1 MEGKNAVPFAA
12 IQSTW
17 VAFSMDRLARIRVFQ
32 MVSDLN
38 SFAEAARQLRI
49 TPVAASRAV
58 SALEEEIGVTLLRRT
73 TRSVRLTEQ
82 GSEYLERTRHALS
95 ALEDAA
101 EAVRAGN
108 AGPRGLL
115 LVTAPVLF
123 GRMHV
128 MPIVEKLLREHHA
141 LSIRLIL
148 VDRVVR
154 LAEEGIDIAVRI
166 GPLPDSSLRAVALA
180 SVQRVLVA
188 SPDYLAR
195 HGTPASEADLMAHD
209 LIAFET
215 ASLDEEWRRPGN
227 RSPMEARFLTNS
239 VDATVAAAIGGLGIA
254 RLFSYHVARE
264 LADGRLV
271 RVLAAND
278 EKVLPVS
285 LVYQGGRQQ
294 SQSVRAFI
302 SAAQAAMPDRP
313 EL

>member
-1 MEGKNAVPFAA
+1 
-12 IQSTW
+12 
-17 VAFSMDRLARIRVFQ
+17 MDRLDCMRVFH

-58 SALEEEIGVTLLRRT
+58 SALEQEIGVTLLRRT
-73 TRSVRLTEQ
+73 TRSVRLTDQ
-82 GSEYLERTRHALS
+82 GSDYLERTRHALS
-95 ALEDAA
+95 ELEDAA
-101 EAVRAGN
+101 EAVRGGN
-108 AGPRGLL
+108 SGPHGLL
-115 LVTAPVLF
+115 VVTAPVLF

-128 MPIVEKLLREHHA
+128 MPIVANLLREYQD
-141 LSIRLIL
+141 LSVRLIL

-154 LAEEGIDIAVRI
+154 LAEEGVDIGVRI
-166 GPLPDSSLRAVALA
+166 GQLPDSSLRAVPLA

-195 HGTPASEADLMAHD
+195 RGAPACEADLSTHH

-215 ASLDEEWRRPGN
+215 ASLNEEWRRAGS
-227 RSPMEARFLTNS
+227 RSQIEPRFLTNS
-239 VDATVAAAIGGLGIA
+239 VDATIEAAMGGLGIA

-271 RVLAAND
+271 KVLTNAD

-302 SAAQAAMPDRP
+302 SAAQAALPDRP
-313 EL
+313 AL

>member
-1 MEGKNAVPFAA
+1 
-12 IQSTW
+12 
-17 VAFSMDRLARIRVFQ
+17 MDRLERIRVFQ

-73 TRSVRLTEQ
+73 TRSLRLTEQ
-82 GSEYLERTRHALS
+82 GSDYLERTRHALS
-95 ALEDAA
+95 ALDDAA
-101 EAVRAGN
+101 EAVREGN
-108 AGPRGLL
+108 SGPRGLL
-115 LVTAPVLF
+115 LITAPVLF

-128 MPIVEKLLREHHA
+128 MPIVAKLLREHQA

-148 VDRVVR
+148 TDRVVR
-154 LAEEGIDIAVRI
+154 LAEEGIDIAVRV
-166 GPLPDSSLRAVALA
+166 GQLPDSALRAVALA
-180 SVQRVLVA
+180 SVQRILVA

-195 HGTPASEADLMAHD
+195 HGTPTSETDLATHQ

-215 ASLDEEWRRPGN
+215 ASLDEEWRRSGN
-227 RSPMEARFLTNS
+227 RSPIKARFLTNS
-239 VDATVAAAIGGLGIA
+239 VDATIEAAVGGLGIA

-271 RVLAAND
+271 RVLANAD

-294 SQSVRAFI
+294 SQSVRTFI
-302 SAAQAAMPDRP
+302 TAAQAALPDRP
-313 EL
+313 AL